1 MPSPRLLTFIDT
13 SPLVHSTLHSIW
25 LTQGPPLASQ
35 IFSCPESTSGMAAGG
50 AFPELSPG
58 FSRSWLSPLQP
69 LLQVPT
75 LPASWLSQAH
85 PLIPTSEPP
94 PRGHRRGPCSPSSA
108 SPVFPSSLLPS
119 DSCQLLWILF
129 LRFLWQAAPL
139 TPQCL
144 IIWTLEPARRLA
156 LCLPPLLSPTSILLA
171 RTPPTPAPTPCRL
184 PAHHSSSSRAQP

>member
-108 SPVFPSSLLPS
+108 SPVCLDTTEKLGIVNIFVLIFFRLLFVIYKRMNGMKVYIS
-119 DSCQLLWILF
+119 FILPG
-129 LRFLWQAAPL
+129 LQ
-139 TPQCL
+139 
-144 IIWTLEPARRLA
+144 
-156 LCLPPLLSPTSILLA
+156 S
-171 RTPPTPAPTPCRL
+171 
-184 PAHHSSSSRAQP
+184 

>member
-94 PRGHRRGPCSPSSA
+94 PEDTGVAP
-108 SPVFPSSLLPS
+108 
-119 DSCQLLWILF
+119 
-129 LRFLWQAAPL
+129 APL
-139 TPQCL
+139 PLPTAPPQAWL
-144 IIWTLEPARRLA
+144 LLSFTHGTELLLMSHIHPHVSRMSPHLNHARARR
-156 LCLPPLLSPTSILLA
+156 A
-171 RTPPTPAPTPCRL
+171 RNLNKP
-184 PAHHSSSSRAQP
+184 